1 MPRICDELIATVV
14 CRVPGAGP
22 NAYAV
27 ETYTVFHSL
36 LYTAGRV
43 VYRNHIHQHLCNSIV
58 SVHVYHFRMAWD
70 GSQWGVAIPIRK
82 LFMPNS
88 FELLLLILQTIS
100 TKSVPNILFK
110 LSIRYIVNACWS
122 SEVKTAGSIRV
133 RSLVEGVTKLSILGI
148 YQKDDSI

>member
-1 MPRICDELIATVV
+1 MTPCIHWAELKY
-14 CRVPGAGP
+14 RVLAEGH
-22 NAYAV
+22 
-27 ETYTVFHSL
+27 VFIMFVL
-36 LYTAGRV
+36 QKLTC
-43 VYRNHIHQHLCNSIV
+43 L
-58 SVHVYHFRMAWD
+58 
-70 GSQWGVAIPIRK
+70 WGVAIAIRK

-133 RSLVEGVTKLSILGI
+133 RSLVEGVTKLGILGI